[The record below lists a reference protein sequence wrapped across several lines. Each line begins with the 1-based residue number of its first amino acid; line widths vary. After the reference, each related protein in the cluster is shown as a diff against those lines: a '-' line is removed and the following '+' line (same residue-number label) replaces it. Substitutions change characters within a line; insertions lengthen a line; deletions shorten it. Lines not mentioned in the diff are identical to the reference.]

1 MRAFFLHI
9 CNILKK
15 NRLIQ
20 DYFKHKHFMKLY
32 KSAAI
37 LASCALVAIS
47 CKTETETTTEDA
59 QAAKIPG
66 IVLNNM
72 DTTVTPNA
80 DFYNYVNG
88 SWMKNTKIPDD
99 RTTWGGFSVLRKST
113 DADVLAILADAQ
125 ESGSYGPSTDQAK
138 ALAIFNT
145 KLDTLARNK
154 AGLTPIQPALDDIA
168 GIQDLNDLQTVLAKN
183 AAVSSPFLSIGAGA
197 DLNDSSMNTVYLG
210 GNGLGLPDRDYY
222 ILEDGKSKEIR
233 DEYKKHIT
241 RMLQMLGDS
250 KEEATAA
257 ADKILTME
265 TSLATPRLDK
275 VESRDARNYNNP
287 RSVAQADEMLSSI
300 DLKKMIVDLG
310 IKKDFDTLTVA
321 QLRYTAALD
330 TFLKTTP
337 IEDIKTLVRW
347 DTFNS
352 AAGRLS
358 TDIET
363 ADWEFYSKYLSG
375 AKKQRQADERALA
388 TVNGS
393 VGEALGQLYVDAK
406 FPPEAK
412 EKAEIMIANVINAY
426 KERIQK
432 LDWMGTE
439 TKEKA
444 IEKLDKF
451 TVKIAYPDTWEDYST
466 MDVSADKTYFENMTA
481 VGKWSQEKNFSDIG
495 EPVDKTEWGMSPQ
508 TVNAYFNPLNNEIVF
523 PAAILQPPFYNYTA
537 DEAVNYGGIGAVI
550 GHEISHAFDDS
561 GARFDAD
568 GNLKNWW
575 TEEDSK
581 AFEERGNALAEQYS
595 AVEVLDS
602 VFVNGKFTLGEN
614 IGDLGGVLGAYDGLQ
629 KYYAENGRPE
639 NIDGFTPEQRFFMS
653 WATVWRTKSRDEALR
668 TQIKTDPHSPGKV
681 RAVQPLLNVD
691 AFYEAFNIKE
701 GDANYLAPEKRVR
714 IW

>member
-1 MRAFFLHI
+1 
-9 CNILKK
+9 
-15 NRLIQ
+15 
-20 DYFKHKHFMKLY
+20 MKLY

-37 LASCALVAIS
+37 VATCALTLVS
-47 CKTETETTTEDA
+47 CKTEETKETA
-59 QAAKIPG
+59 QVEKIPG
-66 IVLNNM
+66 IVLENM
-72 DTTVTPNA
+72 DTTVAPNQ

-88 SWMKNTKIPDD
+88 SWMKNTEIPDD
-99 RTTWGGFSVLRKST
+99 RTSWGGFSVLRKAT
-113 DADVLAILADAQ
+113 DADVLEILAEA
-125 ESGSYGPSTDQAK
+125 EKSGTYTAGTDQAK
-138 ALAIFNT
+138 ALAIYNT
-145 KLDTLARNK
+145 KLDTVARNK
-154 AGLTPIQPALDDIA
+154 AGLTPLQPALDAIA
-168 GIQDLNDLQTVLAKN
+168 SVTNLSELQTVLATN
-183 AAVSSPFLSIGAGA
+183 PAVSSPFLSIGAGA

-210 GNGLGLPDRDYY
+210 ANGLGLPDRDYY

-233 DEYKKHIT
+233 VEYVKHIS

-250 KEEATAA
+250 EADATAA
-257 ADKILTME
+257 ADKILAME
-265 TSLATPRLDK
+265 TALATPRLDK
-275 VESRDARNYNNP
+275 VESRDARNFNNP
-287 RSVAQADEMLSSI
+287 RSVAQADEMLTSI
-300 DLKKMIVDLG
+300 DLKKMIADLG
-310 IKKDFDTLTVA
+310 IKKDFDTLLVT
-321 QLRYTAALD
+321 QLKYTEALD
-330 TFLKTTP
+330 TFLKKTS

-352 AAGRLS
+352 SAGRLS

-363 ADWEFYSKYLSG
+363 ANWEFYSKYLSG
-375 AKKQRQADERALA
+375 AKKQRPADERALA

-393 VGEALGQLYVDAK
+393 LGEALGQLYVDAK

-412 EKAEIMIANVINAY
+412 AKAETMIANVIDAY
-426 KERIQK
+426 KARIQK
-432 LDWMGTE
+432 LDWMGAE

-451 TVKIAYPDTWEDYST
+451 TVKIAYPDKWEDYST
-466 MDVSADKTYFENMTA
+466 MDVAADKTYFENMTA
-481 VGKWSQEKNFSDIG
+481 VGKWGQLKNYDEIG
-495 EPVDKTEWGMSPQ
+495 EPVDKSKWGMSPQ

-561 GARFDAD
+561 GSRFDAD

-575 TEEDSK
+575 TAEDLE
-581 AFEERGNALAEQYS
+581 AFTTRGNALAEQYS

-602 VFVNGKFTLGEN
+602 VYVNGKFTLGEN

-668 TQIKTDPHSPGKV
+668 TQVKTDPHSPGMV

-691 AFYEAFNIKE
+691 AFYEAFDIKE

>member
-1 MRAFFLHI
+1 
-9 CNILKK
+9 
-15 NRLIQ
+15 
-20 DYFKHKHFMKLY
+20 MKFY

-37 LASCALVAIS
+37 VASCTIAMVS
-47 CKTETETTTEDA
+47 CNTEKDTA
-59 QAAKIPG
+59 QVEKIPG
-66 IVLNNM
+66 IVLENM
-72 DTTVTPNA
+72 DTTVTPNQ

-88 SWMKNTKIPDD
+88 SWMKNTEIPDD

-113 DADVLAILADAQ
+113 DADVLAILAEA
-125 ESGSYGPSTDQAK
+125 EKSGKYGAATDQAK

-145 KLDTLARNK
+145 KLDTLARNE
-154 AGLTPIQPALDDIA
+154 AGLKPLQPALDDIA
-168 GIQDLNDLQTVLAKN
+168 SIKNLSDLQTVLATN
-183 AAVSSPFLSIGAGA
+183 PAVSSPFLSLGAGA

-210 GNGLGLPDRDYY
+210 ANGLGLPDRDYY

-233 DEYKKHIT
+233 TEYKKHIS

-250 KEEATAA
+250 EGDATAA
-257 ADKILTME
+257 ADKILAME
-265 TSLATPRLDK
+265 TVLATPRLDK

-287 RSVAQADEMLSSI
+287 RSVAEADALLKSV
-300 DLKKMIVDLG
+300 DLKKMIADLG
-310 IKKDFDTLTVA
+310 IKKDFDTLLVT
-321 QLRYTAALD
+321 QLRYTKALD
-330 TFLKTTP
+330 TFLAETS
-337 IEDIKTLVRW
+337 IEDLKTLVRW

-358 TDIET
+358 TEVET

-375 AKKQRQADERALA
+375 AKKQRAADERALS
-388 TVNGS
+388 TVNNT

-412 EKAEIMIANVINAY
+412 AKAEKMIANVIDAY
-426 KERIQK
+426 KARIQK
-432 LDWMGTE
+432 LDWMGEE

-451 TVKIAYPDTWEDYST
+451 TVKIAYPDKWEDYST
-466 MDVSADKTYFENMTA
+466 MEVSADKTYFENMTA
-481 VGKWSQEKNFSDIG
+481 VGKWGQLKNYKDIG

-561 GARFDAD
+561 GSRFDAD

-575 TEEDSK
+575 TPADLE
-581 AFEERGNALAEQYS
+581 AFTKRGDALAEQYS

-602 VFVNGKFTLGEN
+602 VYVNGKFTLGEN

-691 AFYEAFNIKE
+691 AFYEAFDIKE

>member
-1 MRAFFLHI
+1 
-9 CNILKK
+9 
-15 NRLIQ
+15 
-20 DYFKHKHFMKLY
+20 MKLY

-37 LASCALVAIS
+37 VATCALTLVS
-47 CKTETETTTEDA
+47 CKTEETKETA
-59 QAAKIPG
+59 QVEKIPG
-66 IVLNNM
+66 IVLENM
-72 DTTVTPNA
+72 DTTVAPNQ

-88 SWMKNTKIPDD
+88 SWMKNTEIPDD
-99 RTTWGGFSVLRKST
+99 RTSWGGFSVLRKAT
-113 DADVLAILADAQ
+113 DADVLEILAEA
-125 ESGSYGPSTDQAK
+125 EKSGKYTAGTDQAK
-138 ALAIFNT
+138 ALAIYNT
-145 KLDTLARNK
+145 KLDTVARNK
-154 AGLTPIQPALDDIA
+154 AGLTPLQPALDAIA
-168 GIQDLNDLQTVLAKN
+168 GVTNLNELQTVLATN
-183 AAVSSPFLSIGAGA
+183 PAVSSPFLSIGAGA

-210 GNGLGLPDRDYY
+210 ANGLGLPDRDYY
-222 ILEDGKSKEIR
+222 LLEDGKSKEIR
-233 DEYKKHIT
+233 VEYVKHIS

-250 KEEATAA
+250 EADATAA
-257 ADKILTME
+257 ADKILAME
-265 TSLATPRLDK
+265 TALATPRLDK
-275 VESRDARNYNNP
+275 VESRDARNFNNP
-287 RSVAQADEMLSSI
+287 RSVAQADEMLTSI
-300 DLKKMIVDLG
+300 DLKKMIADLG
-310 IKKDFDTLTVA
+310 IKKDFDTLLVT
-321 QLRYTAALD
+321 QLKYTEALD
-330 TFLKTTP
+330 TFLKKTSL
-337 IEDIKTLVRW
+337 EDIKTLVRW

-352 AAGRLS
+352 SAGRLS
-358 TDIET
+358 TEIET
-363 ADWEFYSKYLSG
+363 ANWEFYSKYLSG
-375 AKKQRQADERALA
+375 AKKQRPADERALA

-412 EKAEIMIANVINAY
+412 AKAETMIANVIDAY
-426 KERIQK
+426 KSRIQK
-432 LDWMGTE
+432 LDWMGEE

-451 TVKIAYPDTWEDYST
+451 TVKIAYPDKWEDYST
-466 MDVSADKTYFENMTA
+466 MDVAADKTYFENMTA
-481 VGKWSQEKNFSDIG
+481 VGKWGQLKNYDEIG
-495 EPVDKTEWGMSPQ
+495 EPVDKSKWGMSPQ

-561 GARFDAD
+561 GSRFDAD

-575 TEEDSK
+575 TAEDLE
-581 AFEERGNALAEQYS
+581 AFTTRGNALAEQYS

-602 VFVNGKFTLGEN
+602 VYVNGKFTLGEN

-668 TQIKTDPHSPGKV
+668 TQVKTDPHSPGMV

-691 AFYEAFNIKE
+691 AFYEAFDIKE

>member
-1 MRAFFLHI
+1 MRLYTSAMIAAAF
-9 CNILKK
+9 
-15 NRLIQ
+15 
-20 DYFKHKHFMKLY
+20 
-32 KSAAI
+32 
-37 LASCALVAIS
+37 ALTITS
-47 CKTETETTTEDA
+47 CKTEENKEVAQVET
-59 QAAKIPG
+59 IPG
-66 IVLNNM
+66 IVLENM
-72 DTTVTPNA
+72 DTTVTPQQ
-80 DFYNYVNG
+80 DFYQYVNG
-88 SWMKNTKIPDD
+88 SWMKNTEIPDD
-99 RTTWGGFSVLRKST
+99 RTSWGGFSVLRKST
-113 DADVLAILADAQ
+113 DEDVLKILADAEKSGNYQ
-125 ESGSYGPSTDQAK
+125 EGTDQAK
-138 ALAIFNT
+138 ALAIYNT

-154 AGLTPIQPALDDIA
+154 AGLKPLQPALDAISS
-168 GIQDLNDLQTVLAKN
+168 IENLSDLQTVLATN
-183 AAVSSPFLSIGAGA
+183 PAVSSPFLNLGAGA

-210 GNGLGLPDRDYY
+210 ANGLGLPDRDYY
-222 ILEDGKSKEIR
+222 ILEDSKSKEIR
-233 DEYKKHIT
+233 AEYKKHIT
-241 RMLQMLGDS
+241 RMLQILGDTE
-250 KEEATAA
+250 EEAKMA
-257 ADKILTME
+257 ADKILEME
-265 TSLATPRLDK
+265 TALAVPRLDK

-287 RSVAQADEMLSSI
+287 RSIEQADEMLSTI
-300 DLKKMIVDLG
+300 DLRKMIADLG
-310 IKKDFDTLTVA
+310 IKKEFDTLTVT
-321 QLRYTAALD
+321 QLRYTEALD
-330 TFLKTTP
+330 TFLKKTP
-337 IEDIKTLVRW
+337 IEDIKTLIRW

-352 AAGRLS
+352 AANRLS
-358 TDIET
+358 TAIET
-363 ADWEFYSKYLSG
+363 ADWEFYSKYLRG
-375 AKKQRQADERALA
+375 AKKQRPADERALA
-388 TVNGS
+388 TVNGA

-412 EKAEIMIANVINAY
+412 AKAETMIANVIEAY

-432 LDWMGTE
+432 LDWMSPD

-451 TVKIAYPDTWEDYST
+451 TVKIAYPDTWEDYSD
-466 MDVSADKTYFENMTA
+466 MEVSANKSYFDNMIA
-481 VGKWSQEKNFSDIG
+481 VSKWGQLQNYEDIG

-575 TEEDSK
+575 SEEDLA
-581 AFEERGNALAEQYS
+581 AFTERGNALAEQYS

-602 VFVNGKFTLGEN
+602 VYVNGKFTLGEN

-668 TQIKTDPHSPGKV
+668 TQIKTDPHSPGMV

-691 AFYEAFNIKE
+691 AFYEAFDIKE
-701 GDANYLAPEKRVR
+701 GDENYLAPEKRVR